1 MQQAAIFT
9 GKWTTRMTTTI
20 DIRELPDRFAELV
33 AQAGTGMHVIVTE
46 SGTPKAVLA
55 PLPPVP
61 KQRIPGLHAGAI
73 QIAPDF
79 DAPLPD
85 EFWTGQP

>member
-1 MQQAAIFT
+1 
-9 GKWTTRMTTTI
+9 
-20 DIRELPDRFAELV
+20 
-33 AQAGTGMHVIVTE
+33 MHVIVTE